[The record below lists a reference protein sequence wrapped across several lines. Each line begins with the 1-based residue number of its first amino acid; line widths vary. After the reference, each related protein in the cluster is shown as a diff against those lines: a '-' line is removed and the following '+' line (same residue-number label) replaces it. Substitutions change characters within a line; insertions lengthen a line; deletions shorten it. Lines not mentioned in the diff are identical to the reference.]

1 MEQEGGQ
8 LVSVNNP
15 HEAAILTGAKA
26 AEVLGATDR
35 VLSSGISLRPG
46 QWTWFGAGVEVAANL
61 SVETGEV
68 TSEDT
73 QCLELRW
80 TQVTGGHMSP

>member
-8 LVSVNNP
+8 LVSVNNV

-46 QWTWFGAGVEVAANL
+46 QWTWFGAGVEVASNL
-61 SVETGEV
+61 SVEAGEV
-68 TSEDT
+68 NTEDT
-73 QCLELRW
+73 QCIELRW
-80 TQVTGGHMSP
+80 TQASGGHMSP